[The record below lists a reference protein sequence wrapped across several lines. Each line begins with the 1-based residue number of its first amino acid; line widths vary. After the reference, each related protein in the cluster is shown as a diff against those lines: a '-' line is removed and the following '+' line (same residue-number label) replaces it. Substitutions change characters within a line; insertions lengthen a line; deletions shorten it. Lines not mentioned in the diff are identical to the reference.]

1 MIGMALE
8 LLIEVV
14 GAIIPVLAL
23 ILLFQIVLL
32 KKIPQDIKK
41 MLGGVVMAVFGFF
54 LFLLGAKIC
63 LIPMG
68 GMIGATLSE
77 IDLLW
82 VILFVF
88 VLGIAVIFAEPAVN
102 ILAYEIEKVS
112 SGYIR
117 KSLIIPTIAI
127 GMGFA
132 MVFAT
137 LRIFHEL
144 SLACILIPGYTLVIL
159 LVIVTPRKF
168 IPIAFDSGAVATG
181 PVAVTFALPMM
192 IGMAAGLWDVEG
204 VIFGLGTMGLIALF
218 PIIFMLCLGIILDRM
233 SKKKNGTDVDAD
245 TERGDLISVNRCN
258 C

>member
-8 LLIEVV
+8 VLLEVV
-14 GAIIPVLAL
+14 GAIIPVLVL
-23 ILLFQIVLL
+23 ILFFQIVLL
-32 KKIPQDIKK
+32 KKIPPDIKK
-41 MLGGVVMAVFGFF
+41 MLGGVVMAIFGFF
-54 LFLLGAKIC
+54 LFLLGAKIS

-68 GMIGATLSE
+68 GMIGAVFSE
-77 IDLLW
+77 INLLW

-137 LRIFHEL
+137 LRIFFEL
-144 SLACILIPGYTLVIL
+144 SLAYILIPGYMLVL
-159 LVIVTPRKF
+159 LLICITPRKF

-192 IGMAAGLWDVEG
+192 AGMAIGLWGGEG
-204 VIFGLGTMGLIALF
+204 GIFGLGTVGLIALF
-218 PIIFMLCLGIILDRM
+218 PIMFMLCLGIIFDRR
-233 SKKKNGTDVDAD
+233 SKKKKNGTDAE
-245 TERGDLISVNRCN
+245 TERGD
-258 C
+258 